1 MSVLATWSPAD
12 LALGTIVP
20 LGLAV
25 AAGTCLV
32 IDLDHDGLAPPG
44 THPTLAD
51 LVRHGAERRHLEPTV
66 PGPAYLANGG
76 VEVHEA
82 ADIVSAMVERWPNA
96 VLRCP
101 GRAPRPAGATAV
113 LPLLPEP
120 HVRVAEPPAVYQ
132 RIGISP
138 RSAPP
143 GVTLPPIPR
152 RTAEAL
158 LAGRRPVRPDRWIRS
173 VATLWRSHA

>member
-1 MSVLATWSPAD
+1 MPVLATWSPAD
-12 LALGTIVP
+12 LALGTLVP

-32 IDLDHDGLAPPG
+32 IDLDHDGPALG

-51 LVRHGAERRHLEPTV
+51 LVHHGAERRHLEPSG

-76 VEVHEA
+76 VEADEA

-101 GRAPRPAGATAV
+101 GRAPRPTGAMAV

-120 HVRVAEPPAVYQ
+120 HLRVAEPPAVYQ

-138 RSAPP
+138 RSAPTGP
-143 GVTLPPIPR
+143 TLPPIPR

-158 LAGRRPVRPDRWIRS
+158 LSGRRPVRPDRWIRS
-173 VATLWRSHA
+173 VAGLWRSHA